1 MEEALLQL
9 EDMMGEECS
18 DIEGRLIA
26 YTERIDKEFSLIPL
40 KRHLSYKLM
49 VACDKISLSFLR
61 VLYKDWLLGRWDGL
75 ECQIARVILSASE
88 PFALLITPRLWEY
101 SDHKLIAVISDFIK
115 QPDIVKKNT
124 VREIIEMGI
133 HDDEVVLAG
142 SIREYTYNSELFGFY
157 LTYIEAPGQL
167 SLFAASQYERN
178 FRFFL
183 QQRDDF
189 GESEHYNVT
198 LHHNGVE
205 SFQNSNISCGI
216 SKTALYSFDWSIHLS
231 RNGITIQNAA
241 GDEIGHFECFYAF
254 RDVSSRYPSC
264 QPILQRW
271 IIKKSELAL
280 LKTKLMPLSVCTVVD
295 CTVTPFK

>member
-1 MEEALLQL
+1 MSFFTQ
-9 EDMMGEECS
+9 
-18 DIEGRLIA
+18 
-26 YTERIDKEFSLIPL
+26 F
-40 KRHLSYKLM
+40 
-49 VACDKISLSFLR
+49 FLR
-61 VLYKDWLLGRWDGL
+61 SR
-75 ECQIARVILSASE
+75 CILSIMLS
-88 PFALLITPRLWEY
+88 TSR
-101 SDHKLIAVISDFIK
+101 
-115 QPDIVKKNT
+115 
-124 VREIIEMGI
+124 
-133 HDDEVVLAG
+133 
-142 SIREYTYNSELFGFY
+142 TYNSELFGFY

-167 SLFAASQYERN
+167 SLFAASQHERN
-178 FRFFL
+178 SRFFL

-189 GESEHYNVT
+189 GESEHYYVT

-231 RNGITIQNAA
+231 CNGITIQNAA

-280 LKTKLMPLSVCTVVD
+280 FKTKLMPLSVCTVVD